1 MESDITDI
9 SQIKKQLEFRLI
21 QRLTGGKIMK
31 MNKKVVTLAG
41 VALTAMSLAA
51 CGNSGKNKASGD
63 LNVTLKANP
72 VTLDPAKTIDTP
84 STSMQDQ
91 AFEGLYK
98 YDKNN
103 KVVLGE
109 AASQPTVT
117 NDGKTWTF
125 NLKKGLKWSNGDEV
139 TAQDYVAS
147 MRHWADPKTKSQA
160 ADKVSNL
167 ENYDQVAK
175 GTAPTSSL
183 GVKALG
189 KYKVQFNFAKKQPS
203 VNVRNSFAA
212 DLKPVNHKVL
222 AKEGSKYGSSSAK
235 AVYNGPFKV
244 TNWNGGSDDEWSYVK
259 NEHYYGKKNVHMKK
273 VNVQVTKDNNTAQN
287 LFKSGKVQET
297 SVTADYVKGNKG
309 NKELHTSL
317 MATQYYLYFNGKN
330 ELTKNENFRQAV
342 NYAFNTNQLA
352 KKVLQDGSVGATGW
366 VPQGD
371 MKNPKTGED
380 FAKEAGHLQKQDK
393 QKAQDYWKAAQK
405 DLGKNNMTLNLLAD
419 NTDDQKQVAEY
430 LQSTLQKQFK
440 GLKVEVTTLP
450 HAQHISRDF
459 AGKFE
464 LNLTDWNSSVPDASD
479 FLSLLKTGNKVNFT
493 NNTDEKLDNLLN
505 EANDG
510 TKSASDR
517 YKLLQQANKQVHTNA
532 DGVPLYTAAQAHLVS
547 KHVTGLN
554 YGPFN
559 KVAQYQYAQWKK

>member
-1 MESDITDI
+1 
-9 SQIKKQLEFRLI
+9 
-21 QRLTGGKIMK
+21 MK
-31 MNKKVVTLAG
+31 MNKVVTLAG
-41 VALTAMSLAA
+41 VALAAVSLAA
-51 CGNSGKNKASGD
+51 CGNSGSSKSSGA

-72 VTLDPAKTIDTP
+72 VTLDPAKTIESP
-84 STSMQDQ
+84 SQSMQDQ
-91 AFEGLYK
+91 SLEGLYK

-109 AASQPTVT
+109 AKSAPKVT

-125 NLKKGLKWSNGDEV
+125 TLKKGLKWSNGDEV

-160 ADKVSNL
+160 ADKVKDL
-167 ENYDQVAK
+167 ANYDQVSS
-175 GTAPTSSL
+175 GQSPTSAL

-189 KYKVQFNFAKKQPS
+189 KYKVQFTFSKKVPSENVKTNFAASLMP
-203 VNVRNSFAA
+203 A
-212 DLKPVNHKVL
+212 DHKVL
-222 AKEGSKYGSSSAK
+222 AKEGQNYGSSSSK
-235 AVYNGPFKV
+235 IVYNGPYKV
-244 TNWNGGSDDEWSYVK
+244 TGWTGGSDDSWSYTK
-259 NEHYYGKKNVHMKK
+259 NNNYYNKKNVHINK
-273 VNVQVTKDNNTAQN
+273 VNVQVAKDNNTAQN

-297 SVTADYVKGNKG
+297 TVTADYVKGNKS

-330 ELTKNENFRQAV
+330 DLTKNENFRQAV
-342 NYAFNTNQLA
+342 NYAVDTNQLA

-366 VPQGD
+366 VPKGD
-371 MKNPKTGED
+371 MTNPKTGED
-380 FAKEAGHLQKQDK
+380 FAKQSGKLQVQNKK
-393 QKAQDYWKAAQK
+393 KAKAYWKAAQK
-405 DLGKNNMTLNLLAD
+405 DLGKKKMTLNLLAD

-440 GLKVEVTTLP
+440 GLKVNVTTLP
-450 HAQHISRDF
+450 HAQHVSRDF
-459 AGKFE
+459 AGKFQ

-493 NNTDEKLDNLLN
+493 NNTDSKLDDLLN
-505 EANDG
+505 QADDG
-510 TKSASDR
+510 TKSASAR
-517 YKLLQQANKQVHTNA
+517 YQLLQQANKQVHKNA
-532 DGVPLYTAAQAHLVS
+532 DAVPLYTASQAHLVS

-559 KVAQYQYAQWKK
+559 TQAHYQYAQWKK

>member
-1 MESDITDI
+1 M
-9 SQIKKQLEFRLI
+9 R
-21 QRLTGGKIMK
+21 
-31 MNKKVVTLAG
+31 MNNKVLTLAG
-41 VALTAMSLAA
+41 VVALTAMFLAA
-51 CGNSGKNKASGD
+51 CGNNDKNKASGD

-72 VTLDPAKTIDTP
+72 VTLDPAKTIETP
-84 STSMQDQ
+84 SESMQIQ
-91 AFEGLYK
+91 SFEGLLK

-109 AASQPTVT
+109 AASQPKVT

-125 NLKKGLKWSNGDEV
+125 TLKKGLKWSNGDPV

-160 ADKVSNL
+160 ADRVADL
-167 ENYDQVAK
+167 ENYEQVSK
-175 GTAPTSSL
+175 GQAPTSAL

-189 KYKVQFNFAKKQPS
+189 KDKVQFTFSKKLPT
-203 VNVRNSFAA
+203 VNVRNNFASN
-212 DLKPVNHKVL
+212 LKPVNHRVL
-222 AKEGSKYGSSSAK
+222 SKEGSKYGSTSDK
-235 AVYNGPFKV
+235 AVYNGPYKV
-244 TNWNGGSDDEWSYVK
+244 VNWTGGSDDNWSYVK
-259 NEHYYGKKNVHMKK
+259 NNQYYGKKNVHMNK

-297 SVTADYVKGNKG
+297 SVTSDYVKGNKN

-330 ELTKNENFRQAV
+330 DLTKNENFRQAV
-342 NYAFNTNQLA
+342 NYAFDNNQLA

-366 VPQGD
+366 VPKGD
-371 MKNPKTGED
+371 MKNPKNGQD
-380 FAKEAGHLQKQDK
+380 FAEEAGHLQKQNK
-393 QKAQDYWKAAQK
+393 KKAQDYWKATQK
-405 DLGKNNMTLNLLAD
+405 DLGKKNMTLNLLAD

-450 HAQHISRDF
+450 HAQHVSRDF

-464 LNLTDWNSSVPDASD
+464 LNLTDWNSDVPDASD

-493 NNTDEKLDNLLN
+493 NNTDQKLDDLLN
-505 EANDG
+505 QANDG
-510 TKSASDR
+510 TKSASER
-517 YKLLQQANKQVHTNA
+517 YKLLQEANKQVHTNA

-559 KVAQYQYAQWKK
+559 IVAQYQYAQWKK

>member
-1 MESDITDI
+1 
-9 SQIKKQLEFRLI
+9 
-21 QRLTGGKIMK
+21 
-31 MNKKVVTLAG
+31 MNKKVLTLAG
-41 VALTAMSLAA
+41 VVALTAMSLAA
-51 CGNSGKNKASGD
+51 CGNNDKNKASGD

-72 VTLDPAKTIDTP
+72 VTLDPAKTIETP
-84 STSMQDQ
+84 SSSMQTQ
-91 AFEGLYK
+91 SFEGLLK

-109 AASQPTVT
+109 AASQPKVT

-125 NLKKGLKWSNGDEV
+125 TLKKGLKWSNGDPV

-160 ADKVSNL
+160 ADRVADL
-167 ENYDQVAK
+167 ENYEQVSK
-175 GTAPTSSL
+175 GQAPTSAL

-189 KYKVQFNFAKKQPS
+189 KDKVQFTFSKKLPT
-203 VNVRNSFAA
+203 VNVRNNFASN
-212 DLKPVNHKVL
+212 LKPVNHRVL
-222 AKEGSKYGSSSAK
+222 SKEGSKYGSTSDK
-235 AVYNGPFKV
+235 AVYNGPYKV
-244 TNWNGGSDDEWSYVK
+244 VNWTGGSDDNWSYVK
-259 NEHYYGKKNVHMKK
+259 NNQYYGKKNVHMNK

-297 SVTADYVKGNKG
+297 SVTSDYVKGNKN

-330 ELTKNENFRQAV
+330 DLTKNENFRQAV
-342 NYAFNTNQLA
+342 NYAFDNNQLA

-366 VPQGD
+366 VPKGD
-371 MKNPKTGED
+371 MKNPKNGQD
-380 FAKEAGHLQKQDK
+380 FAEEAGHLQKQNK
-393 QKAQDYWKAAQK
+393 KKAQDYWKATQK
-405 DLGKNNMTLNLLAD
+405 DLGKKNMTLNLLAD

-450 HAQHISRDF
+450 HAQHVSRDF

-464 LNLTDWNSSVPDASD
+464 LNLTDWNSDVPDASD

-493 NNTDEKLDNLLN
+493 NNTDQKLDDLLN
-505 EANDG
+505 QANDG
-510 TKSASDR
+510 TKSASER
-517 YKLLQQANKQVHTNA
+517 YKLLQEANKQVHTSA

-559 KVAQYQYAQWKK
+559 TVAQYQYAQWKK

>member
-1 MESDITDI
+1 MN
-9 SQIKKQLEFRLI
+9 L
-21 QRLTGGKIMK
+21 K
-31 MNKKVVTLAG
+31 MNKKVVTLAT
-41 VALTAMSLAA
+41 VALAAMSLAA

-72 VTLDPAKTIDTP
+72 VTLDPSKTIETP
-84 STSMQDQ
+84 SYSMQVQ
-91 AFEGLYK
+91 SFEGLLK
-98 YDKNN
+98 FDKNN

-109 AASQPTVT
+109 AASEPKVT

-125 NLKKGLKWSNGDEV
+125 TLKKGLKWSNGDPV
-139 TAQDYVAS
+139 TSQDYVAS

-167 ENYDQVAK
+167 QNYDAVSK
-175 GTAPTSSL
+175 GQAPTSEL

-189 KYKVQFNFAKKQPS
+189 KNKVEFDFAKKQPTA
-203 VNVRNSFAA
+203 NVRNNFAA
-212 DLKPVNHKVL
+212 NLKPVDHKVL
-222 AKEGSKYGSSSAK
+222 AKEGNKYGSSSDK
-235 AVYNGPFKV
+235 AVYNGPYKV
-244 TNWNGGSDDEWSYVK
+244 VNWTGGSDDNWSYVK
-259 NEHYYGKKNVHMKK
+259 NDNYWNKKGVHMNK

-297 SVTADYVKGNKG
+297 SVTADYVKGNKN

-342 NYAFNTNQLA
+342 NYAFDNDQLA
-352 KKVLQDGSVGATGW
+352 KKVLQDGSVGATGF
-366 VPQGD
+366 VPKGD
-371 MKNPKTGED
+371 MKDPKTGKD
-380 FAKEAGHLQKQDK
+380 FATDAGHLQKQNK
-393 QKAQDYWKAAQK
+393 QKAQQYWKAAQK
-405 DLGKNNMTLNLLAD
+405 DLGKKQMTLNLLAD
-419 NTDDQKQVAEY
+419 NTDDQKAVAEY

-450 HAQHISRDF
+450 HAQHVSRDF

-493 NNTDEKLDNLLN
+493 NNTDQKLDDLLN
-505 EANDG
+505 KANDG
-510 TKSASDR
+510 SQSASER
-517 YKLLQQANKQVHTNA
+517 YDLLQQANKQVHANA

-559 KVAQYQYAQWKK
+559 ITAQYQYAQWKK

>member
-1 MESDITDI
+1 M
-9 SQIKKQLEFRLI
+9 R
-21 QRLTGGKIMK
+21 
-31 MNKKVVTLAG
+31 MNKKVLTLAG

-51 CGNSGKNKASGD
+51 CGNNDKNKASGD

-72 VTLDPAKTIDTP
+72 VTLDPAKTIETP
-84 STSMQDQ
+84 SESMQIQ
-91 AFEGLYK
+91 SFEGLLK

-109 AASQPTVT
+109 AASQPKVT

-125 NLKKGLKWSNGDEV
+125 TLKKGLKWSNGDPV

-160 ADKVSNL
+160 ADRVAYL
-167 ENYDQVAK
+167 ENYEQVSK
-175 GTAPTSSL
+175 GQAPTSAL

-189 KYKVQFNFAKKQPS
+189 KDKVQFTFSKKLPT
-203 VNVRNSFAA
+203 VNVRNNFASN
-212 DLKPVNHKVL
+212 LKPVNHRVL
-222 AKEGSKYGSSSAK
+222 SKEGSKYGSTSDK
-235 AVYNGPFKV
+235 AVYNGPYKV
-244 TNWNGGSDDEWSYVK
+244 VNWTGGSDDNWSYVK
-259 NEHYYGKKNVHMKK
+259 NNQYYGKKNVHMNK

-297 SVTADYVKGNKG
+297 SVTSDYVKGNKN

-330 ELTKNENFRQAV
+330 DLTKNENFRQAV
-342 NYAFNTNQLA
+342 NYAFDNNQLA

-366 VPQGD
+366 VPKGD
-371 MKNPKTGED
+371 MKNPKNGQD
-380 FAKEAGHLQKQDK
+380 FAEEAGHLQKQNK
-393 QKAQDYWKAAQK
+393 KKAQDYWKATQK
-405 DLGKNNMTLNLLAD
+405 DLGKKNMTLNLLAD

-450 HAQHISRDF
+450 HAQHVSRDF

-464 LNLTDWNSSVPDASD
+464 LNLTDWNSDVPDASD

-493 NNTDEKLDNLLN
+493 NNTDQKLDDLLN
-505 EANDG
+505 QANDG
-510 TKSASDR
+510 TKSASER
-517 YKLLQQANKQVHTNA
+517 YKLLQEANKQVHTNA

-559 KVAQYQYAQWKK
+559 IVAQYQYAQWKK

>member
-1 MESDITDI
+1 M
-9 SQIKKQLEFRLI
+9 
-21 QRLTGGKIMK
+21 
-31 MNKKVVTLAG
+31 
-41 VALTAMSLAA
+41 
-51 CGNSGKNKASGD
+51 
-63 LNVTLKANP
+63 
-72 VTLDPAKTIDTP
+72 
-84 STSMQDQ
+84 
-91 AFEGLYK
+91 
-98 YDKNN
+98 
-103 KVVLGE
+103 
-109 AASQPTVT
+109 
-117 NDGKTWTF
+117 
-125 NLKKGLKWSNGDEV
+125 
-139 TAQDYVAS
+139 
-147 MRHWADPKTKSQA
+147 
-160 ADKVSNL
+160 
-167 ENYDQVAK
+167 
-175 GTAPTSSL
+175 
-183 GVKALG
+183 
-189 KYKVQFNFAKKQPS
+189 
-203 VNVRNSFAA
+203 
-212 DLKPVNHKVL
+212 
-222 AKEGSKYGSSSAK
+222 
-235 AVYNGPFKV
+235 
-244 TNWNGGSDDEWSYVK
+244 
-259 NEHYYGKKNVHMKK
+259 
-273 VNVQVTKDNNTAQN
+273 NVQVTKDNNTAQN

>member
-1 MESDITDI
+1 
-9 SQIKKQLEFRLI
+9 
-21 QRLTGGKIMK
+21 MK
-31 MNKKVVTLAG
+31 MNKKMVTLAG

-98 YDKNN
+98 YDKNY

-450 HAQHISRDF
+450 HAQHVSRDF

>member
-72 VTLDPAKTIDTP
+72 VTLDPAKTIETP

-259 NEHYYGKKNVHMKK
+259 NDHYYGKKNVHMKK

-450 HAQHISRDF
+450 HAQHVSRDF

-559 KVAQYQYAQWKK
+559 TVAQYQYAQWKK

>member
-1 MESDITDI
+1 M
-9 SQIKKQLEFRLI
+9 R
-21 QRLTGGKIMK
+21 
-31 MNKKVVTLAG
+31 MNKKVLTLAG
-41 VALTAMSLAA
+41 VVALTAMSLAA
-51 CGNSGKNKASGD
+51 CGNNDKNKASGD

-72 VTLDPAKTIDTP
+72 VTLDPAKTIETP
-84 STSMQDQ
+84 SSSMQIQ
-91 AFEGLYK
+91 SFEGLLK

-109 AASQPTVT
+109 AASQPKVT

-125 NLKKGLKWSNGDEV
+125 TLKKGLKWSNGDPV

-160 ADKVSNL
+160 ADHVADL
-167 ENYDQVAK
+167 ENYEQVSK
-175 GTAPTSSL
+175 GQSPTSAL

-189 KYKVQFNFAKKQPS
+189 KDKVQFTFSKKLPT
-203 VNVRNSFAA
+203 VNVRNNFASN
-212 DLKPVNHKVL
+212 LKPVNHKVL
-222 AKEGSKYGSSSAK
+222 AKEGSKYGSTSDK
-235 AVYNGPFKV
+235 AVYNGPYKV
-244 TNWNGGSDDEWSYVK
+244 VNWTGGSDDNWSYVK
-259 NEHYYGKKNVHMKK
+259 NNQYYGKKNVHMNK

-287 LFKSGKVQET
+287 LFNSGKVQET
-297 SVTADYVKGNKG
+297 SVTSDYVKGNKN

-330 ELTKNENFRQAV
+330 DLTKNENFRQAV
-342 NYAFNTNQLA
+342 NYAFDNNQLA

-366 VPQGD
+366 VPKGD
-371 MKNPKTGED
+371 MKNPKNGQD
-380 FAKEAGHLQKQDK
+380 FAEEAGHLQKQNK
-393 QKAQDYWKAAQK
+393 NKAQDYWKATQK
-405 DLGKNNMTLNLLAD
+405 DLGKKNMTLNLLAD

-440 GLKVEVTTLP
+440 GLKVEITTLP
-450 HAQHISRDF
+450 HAQHVSRDF

-464 LNLTDWNSSVPDASD
+464 LNLTDWNSDVPDASD

-493 NNTDEKLDNLLN
+493 NNTDQKLDDLLN
-505 EANDG
+505 QANDG
-510 TKSASDR
+510 TKSASER
-517 YKLLQQANKQVHTNA
+517 YKLLQEANKQVHTNA

-559 KVAQYQYAQWKK
+559 TVAQYQYAQWKK

>member
-1 MESDITDI
+1 
-9 SQIKKQLEFRLI
+9 
-21 QRLTGGKIMK
+21 MK

-72 VTLDPAKTIDTP
+72 VTLDPAKTIETP

-189 KYKVQFNFAKKQPS
+189 KYKVQFNFAKKQPF

-297 SVTADYVKGNKG
+297 SVTSDYVKGNKG

-450 HAQHISRDF
+450 HAQHVSRDF

-559 KVAQYQYAQWKK
+559 TVAQYQYAQWKK

>member
-1 MESDITDI
+1 M
-9 SQIKKQLEFRLI
+9 R
-21 QRLTGGKIMK
+21 
-31 MNKKVVTLAG
+31 MNKKVLTLAG
-41 VALTAMSLAA
+41 VVALTAMSLAA
-51 CGNSGKNKASGD
+51 CGNNDKNKASGD

-72 VTLDPAKTIDTP
+72 VTLDPAKTIETP
-84 STSMQDQ
+84 SESMQIQ
-91 AFEGLYK
+91 SFEGLLK

-109 AASQPTVT
+109 AASQPKVT

-125 NLKKGLKWSNGDEV
+125 TLKKGLKWSNGDPV

-160 ADKVSNL
+160 ADRVAYL
-167 ENYDQVAK
+167 ENYEQVSK
-175 GTAPTSSL
+175 GQAPTSAL

-189 KYKVQFNFAKKQPS
+189 KDKVQFTFSKKLPT
-203 VNVRNSFAA
+203 VNVRNNFASN
-212 DLKPVNHKVL
+212 LKPVNHKVL
-222 AKEGSKYGSSSAK
+222 AKEGSEYGSTSDK
-235 AVYNGPFKV
+235 AVYNGPYKV
-244 TNWNGGSDDEWSYVK
+244 VNWTGGSDDNWSYVK
-259 NEHYYGKKNVHMKK
+259 NNQYYGKKNVHMNK

-297 SVTADYVKGNKG
+297 SVTADYVKGNKN

-330 ELTKNENFRQAV
+330 DLTKNENFRQAV
-342 NYAFNTNQLA
+342 NYAFDNNQLA

-366 VPQGD
+366 VPKGD
-371 MKNPKTGED
+371 MKNPKNGQD
-380 FAKEAGHLQKQDK
+380 FAEEAGHLQKQNK
-393 QKAQDYWKAAQK
+393 KKAQDYWKATQK
-405 DLGKNNMTLNLLAD
+405 DLGKKNMTLNLLAD

-450 HAQHISRDF
+450 HAQHVSRDF

-464 LNLTDWNSSVPDASD
+464 LNLTDWNSDVPDASD

-493 NNTDEKLDNLLN
+493 NNTDQKLDDLLN
-505 EANDG
+505 QANDG
-510 TKSASDR
+510 TKSASER
-517 YKLLQQANKQVHTNA
+517 YKLLQEANKQVHTNA

-559 KVAQYQYAQWKK
+559 TVAQYQYAQWKK

>member
-1 MESDITDI
+1 M
-9 SQIKKQLEFRLI
+9 R
-21 QRLTGGKIMK
+21 
-31 MNKKVVTLAG
+31 MNKKVLTLAG
-41 VALTAMSLAA
+41 VVALTAMSLAA
-51 CGNSGKNKASGD
+51 CGNNDKNKASGD

-72 VTLDPAKTIDTP
+72 VTLDPAKTIETP
-84 STSMQDQ
+84 SESMQTQ
-91 AFEGLYK
+91 SFEGLLK

-109 AASQPTVT
+109 AASQPKVT

-125 NLKKGLKWSNGDEV
+125 TLKKGLKWSNGDPV

-160 ADKVSNL
+160 ADRVADL
-167 ENYDQVAK
+167 ENYEQVSK
-175 GTAPTSSL
+175 GQAPTSAL

-189 KYKVQFNFAKKQPS
+189 KDKVQFTFSKKLPT
-203 VNVRNSFAA
+203 VNVRNNFASN
-212 DLKPVNHKVL
+212 LKPVNHRVL
-222 AKEGSKYGSSSAK
+222 SKEGSKYGSTSDK
-235 AVYNGPFKV
+235 AVYNGPYKV
-244 TNWNGGSDDEWSYVK
+244 VNWTGGSDDNWSYVK
-259 NEHYYGKKNVHMKK
+259 NNQYYGKKNVHMNK

-297 SVTADYVKGNKG
+297 SVTADYVKGNKN

-330 ELTKNENFRQAV
+330 DLTKNENFRQAV
-342 NYAFNTNQLA
+342 NYAFDNNQLA

-366 VPQGD
+366 VPKGD
-371 MKNPKTGED
+371 MKNPKNGQD
-380 FAKEAGHLQKQDK
+380 FAEEAGHLQKQNK
-393 QKAQDYWKAAQK
+393 KKAQDYWKATQK
-405 DLGKNNMTLNLLAD
+405 DLGKKNMTLNLLAD

-450 HAQHISRDF
+450 HAQHVSRDF

-464 LNLTDWNSSVPDASD
+464 LNLTDWNSAVPDASD

-493 NNTDEKLDNLLN
+493 NNTDQKLDDLLN
-505 EANDG
+505 QANDG
-510 TKSASDR
+510 TKSASER
-517 YKLLQQANKQVHTNA
+517 YKLLQEANKQVHTNA

-559 KVAQYQYAQWKK
+559 TVAQYQYAQWKK

>member
-1 MESDITDI
+1 M
-9 SQIKKQLEFRLI
+9 R
-21 QRLTGGKIMK
+21 
-31 MNKKVVTLAG
+31 MNKKVLTLAG
-41 VALTAMSLAA
+41 VVALTAMSLAA
-51 CGNSGKNKASGD
+51 CGNNDKNKASGD

-72 VTLDPAKTIDTP
+72 VTLDPAKTIETP
-84 STSMQDQ
+84 SESMQIQ
-91 AFEGLYK
+91 SFEGLLK

-109 AASQPTVT
+109 AASQPKVT

-125 NLKKGLKWSNGDEV
+125 TLKKGLKWSNGDPV

-160 ADKVSNL
+160 ADRVADL
-167 ENYDQVAK
+167 ENYEQVSK
-175 GTAPTSSL
+175 GQAPTSAL
-183 GVKALG
+183 GVKVLG
-189 KYKVQFNFAKKQPS
+189 KDKVQFTFSKKLPT
-203 VNVRNSFAA
+203 VNVRNNFASN
-212 DLKPVNHKVL
+212 LKPVNHRVL
-222 AKEGSKYGSSSAK
+222 SKEGSKYGSTSDK
-235 AVYNGPFKV
+235 AVYNGPYKV
-244 TNWNGGSDDEWSYVK
+244 VNWTGGSDDNWSYVK
-259 NEHYYGKKNVHMKK
+259 NNQYYGKKNVHMNK

-297 SVTADYVKGNKG
+297 SVTSDYVKGNKN

-330 ELTKNENFRQAV
+330 DLTKNENFRQAV
-342 NYAFNTNQLA
+342 NYAFDNNQLA

-366 VPQGD
+366 VPKGD
-371 MKNPKTGED
+371 MKNPKNGQD
-380 FAKEAGHLQKQDK
+380 FAEEAGHLQKQNK
-393 QKAQDYWKAAQK
+393 KKAQDYWKATQK
-405 DLGKNNMTLNLLAD
+405 DLGKKNMTLNLLAD

-450 HAQHISRDF
+450 HAQHVSRDF

-464 LNLTDWNSSVPDASD
+464 LNLTDWNSDVPDASD

-493 NNTDEKLDNLLN
+493 NNTDQKLDDLLN
-505 EANDG
+505 QANDG
-510 TKSASDR
+510 TKSASER
-517 YKLLQQANKQVHTNA
+517 YKLLQEANKQVHTNA

-559 KVAQYQYAQWKK
+559 IVAQYQYAQWKK

>member
-1 MESDITDI
+1 
-9 SQIKKQLEFRLI
+9 
-21 QRLTGGKIMK
+21 MK

-72 VTLDPAKTIDTP
+72 VTLDPAKTIETP
-84 STSMQDQ
+84 STSMQVQ
-91 AFEGLYK
+91 SFEGLLK

-175 GTAPTSSL
+175 GSAPTSSL

-189 KYKVQFNFAKKQPS
+189 KYKVQFNFAKKQPT
-203 VNVRNSFAA
+203 VNVRNNFAA
-212 DLKPVNHKVL
+212 NLKPVNHKVL
-222 AKEGSKYGSSSAK
+222 AKEGSKYGSSSSK

-297 SVTADYVKGNKG
+297 AVTADYVKGNKG

-317 MATQYYLYFNGKN
+317 MATQYYLYFNGQN

-342 NYAFNTNQLA
+342 NYAFNNNQLA

-366 VPQGD
+366 VPEGD

-380 FAKEAGHLQKQDK
+380 FAKEAGHLQKQNK
-393 QKAQDYWKAAQK
+393 QKAQSYWKAAQK
-405 DLGKNNMTLNLLAD
+405 DLGKKQMTLNLLAD

-450 HAQHISRDF
+450 HAQHVIRDF

-510 TKSASDR
+510 TKSASER

-559 KVAQYQYAQWKK
+559 TVAQYQYAQWKK

>member
-1 MESDITDI
+1 
-9 SQIKKQLEFRLI
+9 
-21 QRLTGGKIMK
+21 MK

-72 VTLDPAKTIDTP
+72 VTLDPAKTIETP

-259 NEHYYGKKNVHMKK
+259 NEHYYGKKHVHMKK

-450 HAQHISRDF
+450 HAQHVSRDF

-505 EANDG
+505 EANNG

-559 KVAQYQYAQWKK
+559 TVAQYQYAQWKK

>member
-1 MESDITDI
+1 M
-9 SQIKKQLEFRLI
+9 R
-21 QRLTGGKIMK
+21 
-31 MNKKVVTLAG
+31 MNKKVLTLAG
-41 VALTAMSLAA
+41 VVALTAMSLAA
-51 CGNSGKNKASGD
+51 CGNNDKNKASGD

-72 VTLDPAKTIDTP
+72 VTLDPAKTIETP
-84 STSMQDQ
+84 SESMQIQ
-91 AFEGLYK
+91 SFEGLLK

-109 AASQPTVT
+109 AASQPKVT

-125 NLKKGLKWSNGDEV
+125 TLKKGLKWSNGDPV

-160 ADKVSNL
+160 ADRVAYL
-167 ENYDQVAK
+167 ENYEQVSK
-175 GTAPTSSL
+175 GQAPTSAL

-189 KYKVQFNFAKKQPS
+189 KDKVQFTFSKKLPT
-203 VNVRNSFAA
+203 VNVRNNFASN
-212 DLKPVNHKVL
+212 LKPVNHRVL
-222 AKEGSKYGSSSAK
+222 SKEGSKYGSTSDK
-235 AVYNGPFKV
+235 AVYNGPYKV
-244 TNWNGGSDDEWSYVK
+244 VNWTGGSDDNWSYVK
-259 NEHYYGKKNVHMKK
+259 NNQYYGKKNVHMNK

-297 SVTADYVKGNKG
+297 SVTSDYVKGNKN

-330 ELTKNENFRQAV
+330 DLTKNENFRQAV
-342 NYAFNTNQLA
+342 NYAFDNNQLA

-366 VPQGD
+366 VPKGD
-371 MKNPKTGED
+371 MKNPKNGQD
-380 FAKEAGHLQKQDK
+380 FAEEAGHLQKQNK
-393 QKAQDYWKAAQK
+393 KKAQDYWKATQK
-405 DLGKNNMTLNLLAD
+405 DLGKKNMTLNLLAD

-450 HAQHISRDF
+450 HAQHVSRDF

-464 LNLTDWNSSVPDASD
+464 LNLTDWNSDVPDASD

-493 NNTDEKLDNLLN
+493 NNTDQKLDDLLN
-505 EANDG
+505 QANDG
-510 TKSASDR
+510 TKSASER
-517 YKLLQQANKQVHTNA
+517 YKLLQEANKQVHTNA

-559 KVAQYQYAQWKK
+559 IVAQYQYAQWKK

>member
-1 MESDITDI
+1 M
-9 SQIKKQLEFRLI
+9 R
-21 QRLTGGKIMK
+21 
-31 MNKKVVTLAG
+31 MNKKVLTLAG

-51 CGNSGKNKASGD
+51 CGNNDKNKASGD

-72 VTLDPAKTIDTP
+72 VTLDPAKTIETP
-84 STSMQDQ
+84 SSSMQTQ
-91 AFEGLYK
+91 SFEGLLK

-109 AASQPTVT
+109 AASQPKVT

-125 NLKKGLKWSNGDEV
+125 TLKKGLKWSNGDPV

-160 ADKVSNL
+160 ADHIADL
-167 ENYDQVAK
+167 ENYEQVSK
-175 GTAPTSSL
+175 GQVPTSAL

-189 KYKVQFNFAKKQPS
+189 KDKVQFTFSKKLPT
-203 VNVRNSFAA
+203 VNVRNNFASN
-212 DLKPVNHKVL
+212 LKPVNHKVL
-222 AKEGSKYGSSSAK
+222 AKEGSEYGSTSDK
-235 AVYNGPFKV
+235 AVYNGPYKV
-244 TNWNGGSDDEWSYVK
+244 ANWTGGSDDNWSYVK
-259 NEHYYGKKNVHMKK
+259 NNQYYGKKNVHMNK

-297 SVTADYVKGNKG
+297 SVTADYVKGNKN

-330 ELTKNENFRQAV
+330 DLTKNENFRQAV
-342 NYAFNTNQLA
+342 NYAFDNNQLA

-366 VPQGD
+366 VPKGV
-371 MKNPKTGED
+371 MKNPKNGQD
-380 FAKEAGHLQKQDK
+380 FAEEAGHLQKQNK
-393 QKAQDYWKAAQK
+393 KKAQDYWKATQK
-405 DLGKNNMTLNLLAD
+405 DLGKKNMTLNLLAD

-450 HAQHISRDF
+450 HAQHVSRDF

-464 LNLTDWNSSVPDASD
+464 LNLTDWNSDVPDASD

-493 NNTDEKLDNLLN
+493 NNTNQKLDDLLN
-505 EANDG
+505 QANDG
-510 TKSASDR
+510 TKSASER
-517 YKLLQQANKQVHTNA
+517 YKLLQEANKQVHTNA

-559 KVAQYQYAQWKK
+559 TVAQYQYAQWKK

>member
-1 MESDITDI
+1 
-9 SQIKKQLEFRLI
+9 
-21 QRLTGGKIMK
+21 
-31 MNKKVVTLAG
+31 MNKKVLTLAG
-41 VALTAMSLAA
+41 VVALTAMSLAA
-51 CGNSGKNKASGD
+51 CGNNDKNKASGD

-72 VTLDPAKTIDTP
+72 VTLDPAKTIESP
-84 STSMQDQ
+84 SESMQTQ
-91 AFEGLYK
+91 SFEGLLK

-109 AASQPTVT
+109 AASQPKVT

-125 NLKKGLKWSNGDEV
+125 TLKKGLKWSNGDPV

-160 ADKVSNL
+160 ADHIADL
-167 ENYDQVAK
+167 ENYEQVSK
-175 GTAPTSSL
+175 GQAPTSAL

-189 KYKVQFNFAKKQPS
+189 KDKVQFTFSKKLPT
-203 VNVRNSFAA
+203 VNVRNNFASN
-212 DLKPVNHKVL
+212 LKPVNHRVL
-222 AKEGSKYGSSSAK
+222 SKEGSKYGSTSDK
-235 AVYNGPFKV
+235 AVYNGPYKV
-244 TNWNGGSDDEWSYVK
+244 VNWTGGSDDNWSYVK
-259 NEHYYGKKNVHMKK
+259 NNQYYGKKNVHMNK

-297 SVTADYVKGNKG
+297 SVTADYVKGNKN

-330 ELTKNENFRQAV
+330 DLTKNENFRQAV
-342 NYAFNTNQLA
+342 NYAFDNNQLA

-366 VPQGD
+366 VPKGD
-371 MKNPKTGED
+371 MKNPKNGQD
-380 FAKEAGHLQKQDK
+380 FAEEAGHLQKQNK
-393 QKAQDYWKAAQK
+393 KKAQDYWKATQK
-405 DLGKNNMTLNLLAD
+405 DLGKKNMTLNLLAD

-450 HAQHISRDF
+450 HAQHVSRDF

-464 LNLTDWNSSVPDASD
+464 LNLTDWNSDVPDASD

-493 NNTDEKLDNLLN
+493 NNTDQKLDDLLN
-505 EANDG
+505 QANDG
-510 TKSASDR
+510 TKSASER
-517 YKLLQQANKQVHTNA
+517 YKLLQEANKQVHTNA

-559 KVAQYQYAQWKK
+559 TVAQYQYAQWKK

>member
-1 MESDITDI
+1 M
-9 SQIKKQLEFRLI
+9 R
-21 QRLTGGKIMK
+21 
-31 MNKKVVTLAG
+31 MNKKVLTLAG

-51 CGNSGKNKASGD
+51 CGNNDKNKASGD

-72 VTLDPAKTIDTP
+72 VTLDPAKTIETP
-84 STSMQDQ
+84 SESMQIQ
-91 AFEGLYK
+91 SFEGLLK

-109 AASQPTVT
+109 AASQPKVT

-125 NLKKGLKWSNGDEV
+125 TLKKGLKWSNGDPV

-160 ADKVSNL
+160 ADHIADL
-167 ENYDQVAK
+167 ENYEQVSK
-175 GTAPTSSL
+175 GQAPTSAL

-189 KYKVQFNFAKKQPS
+189 KDKVQFTFSKKLPT
-203 VNVRNSFAA
+203 VNVRNNFASN
-212 DLKPVNHKVL
+212 LKPVNHRVL
-222 AKEGSKYGSSSAK
+222 SKEGSKYGSTSDK
-235 AVYNGPFKV
+235 AVYNGPYKV
-244 TNWNGGSDDEWSYVK
+244 VNWTGGSDDNWSYVK
-259 NEHYYGKKNVHMKK
+259 NNQYYGKKNVHMNK

-297 SVTADYVKGNKG
+297 SVTADYVKGNKN

-330 ELTKNENFRQAV
+330 DLTKNENFRQAV
-342 NYAFNTNQLA
+342 NYAFDNNQLA

-366 VPQGD
+366 VPKGD
-371 MKNPKTGED
+371 MKNPKNGQD
-380 FAKEAGHLQKQDK
+380 FAEEAGHLQKQNK
-393 QKAQDYWKAAQK
+393 KKAQDYWKATQK
-405 DLGKNNMTLNLLAD
+405 DLGKKNMTLNLLAD

-450 HAQHISRDF
+450 HAQHVSRDF

-464 LNLTDWNSSVPDASD
+464 LNLTDWNSDVPDASD

-493 NNTDEKLDNLLN
+493 NNTDQKLDDLLN
-505 EANDG
+505 QANDG
-510 TKSASDR
+510 TKSASER
-517 YKLLQQANKQVHTNA
+517 YKLLQEANKQVHTNA

-559 KVAQYQYAQWKK
+559 IVAQYQYAQWKK

>member
-1 MESDITDI
+1 
-9 SQIKKQLEFRLI
+9 
-21 QRLTGGKIMK
+21 MK

-98 YDKNN
+98 YDKNY

-160 ADKVSNL
+160 ADKVANL

-189 KYKVQFNFAKKQPS
+189 KYKVQFIFAKKQPS

-464 LNLTDWNSSVPDASD
+464 LNLTYWNSSVPDASD

>member
-1 MESDITDI
+1 M
-9 SQIKKQLEFRLI
+9 R
-21 QRLTGGKIMK
+21 
-31 MNKKVVTLAG
+31 MNKKVLTLAG
-41 VALTAMSLAA
+41 VVALTAMSLAA
-51 CGNSGKNKASGD
+51 CGNNDKNKASGD

-72 VTLDPAKTIDTP
+72 VTLDPAKTIETP
-84 STSMQDQ
+84 SESMQIQ
-91 AFEGLYK
+91 SFEGLLK

-109 AASQPTVT
+109 AASQPKVT

-125 NLKKGLKWSNGDEV
+125 TLKKGLKWSNGDPV

-160 ADKVSNL
+160 VDRVADL
-167 ENYDQVAK
+167 ENYEQVSK
-175 GTAPTSSL
+175 GQAPTSAL

-189 KYKVQFNFAKKQPS
+189 KDKVQFTFSKKLPT
-203 VNVRNSFAA
+203 VNVRNNFASN
-212 DLKPVNHKVL
+212 LKPVNHRVL
-222 AKEGSKYGSSSAK
+222 SKEGSKYGSTSDK
-235 AVYNGPFKV
+235 AVYNGPYKV
-244 TNWNGGSDDEWSYVK
+244 VNWTGGSDDNWSYVK
-259 NEHYYGKKNVHMKK
+259 NNQYYGKKNVHMNK

-297 SVTADYVKGNKG
+297 SVTSDYVKGNKN

-330 ELTKNENFRQAV
+330 DLTKNENFRQAV
-342 NYAFNTNQLA
+342 NYAFDNNQLA

-366 VPQGD
+366 VPKGD
-371 MKNPKTGED
+371 MKNPKNGQD
-380 FAKEAGHLQKQDK
+380 FAEEAGHLQKQNK
-393 QKAQDYWKAAQK
+393 KKAQDYWKATQK
-405 DLGKNNMTLNLLAD
+405 DLGKKNMTLNLLAD

-450 HAQHISRDF
+450 HAQHVSRDF

-464 LNLTDWNSSVPDASD
+464 LNLTDWNSDVPDASD

-493 NNTDEKLDNLLN
+493 NNTDQKLDDLLN
-505 EANDG
+505 QANDG
-510 TKSASDR
+510 TKSASER
-517 YKLLQQANKQVHTNA
+517 YKLLQEANKQVHTNA

-559 KVAQYQYAQWKK
+559 IVAQYQYAQWKK

>member
-1 MESDITDI
+1 
-9 SQIKKQLEFRLI
+9 
-21 QRLTGGKIMK
+21 
-31 MNKKVVTLAG
+31 
-41 VALTAMSLAA
+41 MSLAA
-51 CGNSGKNKASGD
+51 CANNGKNKASGD

-72 VTLDPAKTIDTP
+72 VTLDPAKTIETP
-84 STSMQDQ
+84 SSSMQTQ
-91 AFEGLYK
+91 SFEGLLK

-109 AASQPTVT
+109 AASQPKVT

-125 NLKKGLKWSNGDEV
+125 TLKKGLKWSNGDPV

-160 ADKVSNL
+160 ADHVADL
-167 ENYDQVAK
+167 ENYEQVSK
-175 GTAPTSSL
+175 GQAPTSAL

-189 KYKVQFNFAKKQPS
+189 KDKVQFTFSKKLPT
-203 VNVRNSFAA
+203 VNVRNNFASN
-212 DLKPVNHKVL
+212 LKPVNHKVL
-222 AKEGSKYGSSSAK
+222 AKEGSKYGSTSDK
-235 AVYNGPFKV
+235 AVYNGPYKV
-244 TNWNGGSDDEWSYVK
+244 ANWTGGSDDNWSYVK
-259 NEHYYGKKNVHMKK
+259 NNQYYGKKNVHMNK

-297 SVTADYVKGNKG
+297 SVTADYVKGNKN

-330 ELTKNENFRQAV
+330 DLTKNENFRQAV
-342 NYAFNTNQLA
+342 NYAFDNNQLA

-366 VPQGD
+366 VPKGD
-371 MKNPKTGED
+371 MKNPKNGQD
-380 FAKEAGHLQKQDK
+380 FAEEAGHLQKQNK
-393 QKAQDYWKAAQK
+393 KKAQDYWKATQK
-405 DLGKNNMTLNLLAD
+405 DLGKKNMTLNLLAD

-450 HAQHISRDF
+450 HAQHVSRDF

-464 LNLTDWNSSVPDASD
+464 LNLTDWNSDVPDASD

-493 NNTDEKLDNLLN
+493 NNTDQKLDDLLN
-505 EANDG
+505 QANDG
-510 TKSASDR
+510 TKSTSER
-517 YKLLQQANKQVHTNA
+517 YKLLQEANKQVHTNA

-559 KVAQYQYAQWKK
+559 TVAQYQYAQWKK

>member
-1 MESDITDI
+1 
-9 SQIKKQLEFRLI
+9 
-21 QRLTGGKIMK
+21 
-31 MNKKVVTLAG
+31 MNKKVLTLAG
-41 VALTAMSLAA
+41 VVALTAMSLAA
-51 CGNSGKNKASGD
+51 CGNNDKNKASGD

-72 VTLDPAKTIDTP
+72 VTLDPAKTIETP
-84 STSMQDQ
+84 SESMQIQ
-91 AFEGLYK
+91 SFEGLLK

-109 AASQPTVT
+109 AASQPKVT

-125 NLKKGLKWSNGDEV
+125 TLKKGLKWSNGDPV

-160 ADKVSNL
+160 ADRVAYL
-167 ENYDQVAK
+167 ENYEQVSK
-175 GTAPTSSL
+175 GQAPTSAL

-189 KYKVQFNFAKKQPS
+189 KDKVQFTFSKKLPT
-203 VNVRNSFAA
+203 VNVRNNFASN
-212 DLKPVNHKVL
+212 LKPVNHRVL
-222 AKEGSKYGSSSAK
+222 SKEGSKYGSTSDK
-235 AVYNGPFKV
+235 AVYNGPYKV
-244 TNWNGGSDDEWSYVK
+244 VNWTGGSDDNWSYVK
-259 NEHYYGKKNVHMKK
+259 NNQYYGKKNVHMNK

-297 SVTADYVKGNKG
+297 SVTSDYVKGNKN

-330 ELTKNENFRQAV
+330 DLTKNENFRQAV
-342 NYAFNTNQLA
+342 NYAFDNNQLA

-366 VPQGD
+366 VPKGD
-371 MKNPKTGED
+371 MKNPKNGQD
-380 FAKEAGHLQKQDK
+380 FAEEAGHLQKQNK
-393 QKAQDYWKAAQK
+393 KKAQDYWKATQK
-405 DLGKNNMTLNLLAD
+405 DLGKKNMTLNLLAD

-450 HAQHISRDF
+450 HAQHVSRDF

-464 LNLTDWNSSVPDASD
+464 LNLTDWNSDVPDASD

-493 NNTDEKLDNLLN
+493 NNTDQKLDDLLN
-505 EANDG
+505 QANDG
-510 TKSASDR
+510 TKSASER
-517 YKLLQQANKQVHTNA
+517 YKLLQEANKQVHTNA

-559 KVAQYQYAQWKK
+559 IVAQYQYAQWKK

>member
-72 VTLDPAKTIDTP
+72 VTLDPAKTIETP

-259 NEHYYGKKNVHMKK
+259 NDHYYGKKNVHMKK

-450 HAQHISRDF
+450 HAQHVSRDF

-505 EANDG
+505 EANNG

-559 KVAQYQYAQWKK
+559 TVAQYQYAQWKK

>member
-1 MESDITDI
+1 M
-9 SQIKKQLEFRLI
+9 R
-21 QRLTGGKIMK
+21 
-31 MNKKVVTLAG
+31 MNKKVLTLAG
-41 VALTAMSLAA
+41 VVALTAMSLAA
-51 CGNSGKNKASGD
+51 CGNNDKNKASGD

-72 VTLDPAKTIDTP
+72 VTLDPAKTIETP
-84 STSMQDQ
+84 SESMQIQ
-91 AFEGLYK
+91 SFEGLLK

-109 AASQPTVT
+109 AASQPKVT

-125 NLKKGLKWSNGDEV
+125 TLKKGLKWSNGDPV

-160 ADKVSNL
+160 ADHIADL
-167 ENYDQVAK
+167 ENYEQVSK
-175 GTAPTSSL
+175 GQAPTSAL

-189 KYKVQFNFAKKQPS
+189 KDKVQFTFSKKLPT
-203 VNVRNSFAA
+203 VNVRNNFASN
-212 DLKPVNHKVL
+212 LKPVNHRVL
-222 AKEGSKYGSSSAK
+222 SKEGSKYGSTSDK
-235 AVYNGPFKV
+235 AVYNGPYKV
-244 TNWNGGSDDEWSYVK
+244 VNWTGGSDDNWSYVK
-259 NEHYYGKKNVHMKK
+259 NNQYYGKKNVHMNK

-297 SVTADYVKGNKG
+297 SVTSDYVKGNKN

-330 ELTKNENFRQAV
+330 DLTKNENFRQAV
-342 NYAFNTNQLA
+342 NYAFDNNQLA

-366 VPQGD
+366 VPKGD
-371 MKNPKTGED
+371 MKNPKNGQD
-380 FAKEAGHLQKQDK
+380 FAEEAGHLQKQNK
-393 QKAQDYWKAAQK
+393 KKAQDYWKATQK
-405 DLGKNNMTLNLLAD
+405 DLGKKNMTLNLLAD

-450 HAQHISRDF
+450 HAQHVSRDF

-464 LNLTDWNSSVPDASD
+464 LNLTDWNSDVPDASD

-493 NNTDEKLDNLLN
+493 NNTDQKLDDLLN
-505 EANDG
+505 QANDG
-510 TKSASDR
+510 TKSASER
-517 YKLLQQANKQVHTNA
+517 YKLLQEANKQVHTNA

-559 KVAQYQYAQWKK
+559 IVAQYQYAQWKK

>member
-1 MESDITDI
+1 M
-9 SQIKKQLEFRLI
+9 R
-21 QRLTGGKIMK
+21 
-31 MNKKVVTLAG
+31 MNKKVLTLAG
-41 VALTAMSLAA
+41 VVALTAMSLAA
-51 CGNSGKNKASGD
+51 CGNNDKNKASGD

-72 VTLDPAKTIDTP
+72 VTLDPAKTIETP
-84 STSMQDQ
+84 SSSMQIQ
-91 AFEGLYK
+91 SFEGLLK

-109 AASQPTVT
+109 AASQPKVT

-125 NLKKGLKWSNGDEV
+125 TLKKGLKWSNGDPV

-160 ADKVSNL
+160 ADRVADL
-167 ENYDQVAK
+167 ENYEQVSK
-175 GTAPTSSL
+175 GQSPTSAL

-189 KYKVQFNFAKKQPS
+189 KDKVQFTFSKKLPT
-203 VNVRNSFAA
+203 VNVRNNFASN
-212 DLKPVNHKVL
+212 LKPVNHKVL
-222 AKEGSKYGSSSAK
+222 VKEESKYGSTSDK
-235 AVYNGPFKV
+235 AVYNGPYKV
-244 TNWNGGSDDEWSYVK
+244 VNWTGGSDDNWSYVK
-259 NEHYYGKKNVHMKK
+259 NNQYYGKKNVHMNK

-287 LFKSGKVQET
+287 LFNSGKVQET
-297 SVTADYVKGNKG
+297 SVTSDYVKGNKN

-330 ELTKNENFRQAV
+330 DLTKNENFRQAV
-342 NYAFNTNQLA
+342 NYAFDNNQLA

-366 VPQGD
+366 VPKGD
-371 MKNPKTGED
+371 MKNPKNGQD
-380 FAKEAGHLQKQDK
+380 FAEEAGNLQKQNK
-393 QKAQDYWKAAQK
+393 NKAQDYWKATQK
-405 DLGKNNMTLNLLAD
+405 DLGKKNMTLNLLAD

-440 GLKVEVTTLP
+440 GLKVEITTLP
-450 HAQHISRDF
+450 HAQHVSRDF

-464 LNLTDWNSSVPDASD
+464 LNLTDWNSDVPDASD

-493 NNTDEKLDNLLN
+493 NNTDQKLDDLLN
-505 EANDG
+505 QANDG
-510 TKSASDR
+510 TKSASER
-517 YKLLQQANKQVHTNA
+517 YKLLQEANKQVHTNA

-559 KVAQYQYAQWKK
+559 TVAQYQYAQWKK

>member
-1 MESDITDI
+1 M
-9 SQIKKQLEFRLI
+9 R
-21 QRLTGGKIMK
+21 
-31 MNKKVVTLAG
+31 MNKKVLTLAG
-41 VALTAMSLAA
+41 VVALTAMSLAA
-51 CGNSGKNKASGD
+51 CGNNDKNKASGD

-72 VTLDPAKTIDTP
+72 VTLDPAKTIETP
-84 STSMQDQ
+84 SESMQIQ
-91 AFEGLYK
+91 SFEGLLK

-109 AASQPTVT
+109 AASQPKVT

-125 NLKKGLKWSNGDEV
+125 TLKKGLKWSNGDPV

-160 ADKVSNL
+160 ADRVADL
-167 ENYDQVAK
+167 ENYEQVSK
-175 GTAPTSSL
+175 GQAPTSAL

-189 KYKVQFNFAKKQPS
+189 KDKVQFTFSKKLPT
-203 VNVRNSFAA
+203 VNVRNNFASN
-212 DLKPVNHKVL
+212 LKPVNHRVL
-222 AKEGSKYGSSSAK
+222 SKEGSKYGSTSDK
-235 AVYNGPFKV
+235 AVYNGPYKV
-244 TNWNGGSDDEWSYVK
+244 VNWTGGSDDNWSYVK
-259 NEHYYGKKNVHMKK
+259 NNQYYGKKNVHMNK

-297 SVTADYVKGNKG
+297 SVTSDYVKGNKN

-330 ELTKNENFRQAV
+330 DLTKNENFRQAV
-342 NYAFNTNQLA
+342 NYAFDNNQLA

-366 VPQGD
+366 VPKGD
-371 MKNPKTGED
+371 MKNPKNGQD
-380 FAKEAGHLQKQDK
+380 FAEEAGHLQKQNK
-393 QKAQDYWKAAQK
+393 KKAQDYWKATQK
-405 DLGKNNMTLNLLAD
+405 DLGKKNMTLNLLAD

-450 HAQHISRDF
+450 HAQHVSRDF

-464 LNLTDWNSSVPDASD
+464 LNLTDWNSDVPDASD

-493 NNTDEKLDNLLN
+493 NNTDQKLDDLLN
-505 EANDG
+505 QANDG
-510 TKSASDR
+510 TKSDSER
-517 YKLLQQANKQVHTNA
+517 YKLLQEANKQVHTNA

-559 KVAQYQYAQWKK
+559 IVAQYQYAQWKK

>member
-72 VTLDPAKTIDTP
+72 VTLDPAKTIETP

-160 ADKVSNL
+160 ADKVANL

-317 MATQYYLYFNGKN
+317 KATQYYLYFNGKN

-450 HAQHISRDF
+450 HAQHVSRDF

-505 EANDG
+505 EANNG

-559 KVAQYQYAQWKK
+559 TVAQYQYAQWKK

>member
-1 MESDITDI
+1 
-9 SQIKKQLEFRLI
+9 
-21 QRLTGGKIMK
+21 MK

-72 VTLDPAKTIDTP
+72 VTLDPAKTIETP

-160 ADKVSNL
+160 ADKVANL

-222 AKEGSKYGSSSAK
+222 SKEGSKYGSSSAK

-259 NEHYYGKKNVHMKK
+259 NDHYYGKKNVHMKK

-450 HAQHISRDF
+450 HAQHVSRDF

-559 KVAQYQYAQWKK
+559 TVAQYQYAQWKK

>member
-1 MESDITDI
+1 
-9 SQIKKQLEFRLI
+9 
-21 QRLTGGKIMK
+21 
-31 MNKKVVTLAG
+31 MNKKVLTLAG
-41 VALTAMSLAA
+41 VVALTAMSLAA
-51 CGNSGKNKASGD
+51 CGNNDKNKASGD

-72 VTLDPAKTIDTP
+72 VTLDPAKTIETP
-84 STSMQDQ
+84 SESMQIQ
-91 AFEGLYK
+91 SFEGLLK

-109 AASQPTVT
+109 AASQPKVT

-125 NLKKGLKWSNGDEV
+125 TLKKGLKWSNGDPV

-160 ADKVSNL
+160 ADRVADL
-167 ENYDQVAK
+167 ENYEQVSK
-175 GTAPTSSL
+175 GQAPTSAL

-189 KYKVQFNFAKKQPS
+189 KDKVQFTFSKKLPT
-203 VNVRNSFAA
+203 VNVRNNFASN
-212 DLKPVNHKVL
+212 LKPVNHRVL
-222 AKEGSKYGSSSAK
+222 SKEGSKYGSTSDK
-235 AVYNGPFKV
+235 AVYNGPYKV
-244 TNWNGGSDDEWSYVK
+244 VNWTGGSDDNWSYVK
-259 NEHYYGKKNVHMKK
+259 NNQYYGKKNVHMNK

-297 SVTADYVKGNKG
+297 SVTADYVKGNKN

-330 ELTKNENFRQAV
+330 DLTKNENFRQAV
-342 NYAFNTNQLA
+342 NYAFDNNQLA

-366 VPQGD
+366 VPKGD
-371 MKNPKTGED
+371 MKNPKNGQD
-380 FAKEAGHLQKQDK
+380 FAEEAGHLQKQNK
-393 QKAQDYWKAAQK
+393 KKAQDYWKATQK
-405 DLGKNNMTLNLLAD
+405 DLGKKNMTLNLLAD

-450 HAQHISRDF
+450 HAQHVSRDF

-464 LNLTDWNSSVPDASD
+464 LNLTDWNSDVPDASD

-493 NNTDEKLDNLLN
+493 NNTDQKLDDLLN
-505 EANDG
+505 QANDS
-510 TKSASDR
+510 TKSASER
-517 YKLLQQANKQVHTNA
+517 YKLLQEANKQVHTNA

-559 KVAQYQYAQWKK
+559 TVAQYQYAQWKK

>member
-1 MESDITDI
+1 
-9 SQIKKQLEFRLI
+9 
-21 QRLTGGKIMK
+21 
-31 MNKKVVTLAG
+31 MNKKVLTLAG

-51 CGNSGKNKASGD
+51 CGNNDKNKASGD

-72 VTLDPAKTIDTP
+72 VTLDPAKTIVTP
-84 STSMQDQ
+84 SESMQIQ
-91 AFEGLYK
+91 SFEGLLK

-109 AASQPTVT
+109 AASQPKVT

-125 NLKKGLKWSNGDEV
+125 TLKKGLKWSNGDPV

-160 ADKVSNL
+160 ADRVADL
-167 ENYDQVAK
+167 ENYEQVSK
-175 GTAPTSSL
+175 GQAPTSAL

-189 KYKVQFNFAKKQPS
+189 KDKVQFTFSKKLPTVNLRNNFAS
-203 VNVRNSFAA
+203 N
-212 DLKPVNHKVL
+212 LKPVNHKVL
-222 AKEGSKYGSSSAK
+222 AKEGSKYGSTSDK
-235 AVYNGPFKV
+235 AVYNGPYKV
-244 TNWNGGSDDEWSYVK
+244 VNWTGGSDDNWSYVK
-259 NEHYYGKKNVHMKK
+259 NNQYYGKKNVHMNK
-273 VNVQVTKDNNTAQN
+273 VNVQVTKHNNTAQN

-297 SVTADYVKGNKG
+297 SVTADYVKGNKN
-309 NKELHTSL
+309 NKELHPSL
-317 MATQYYLYFNGKN
+317 MATQYYPHFNGKN
-330 ELTKNENFRQAV
+330 DLTKNENFRQAV
-342 NYAFNTNQLA
+342 NYAFDNNQLA

-366 VPQGD
+366 VPKGD
-371 MKNPKTGED
+371 MKNPKNGQD
-380 FAKEAGHLQKQDK
+380 FAEEAGHLQKQNK
-393 QKAQDYWKAAQK
+393 KKAQDYWKATQK
-405 DLGKNNMTLNLLAD
+405 DLGKKNMTLNLLAD

-450 HAQHISRDF
+450 HAQHVSRDF

-464 LNLTDWNSSVPDASD
+464 LNLTDWNSDVPDASD

-493 NNTDEKLDNLLN
+493 NNTDQKLDDLLN
-505 EANDG
+505 QANDG
-510 TKSASDR
+510 TKSASER
-517 YKLLQQANKQVHTNA
+517 YKLLQEANKQVHTNA

-559 KVAQYQYAQWKK
+559 IVAQYQYAQWKK

>member
-1 MESDITDI
+1 
-9 SQIKKQLEFRLI
+9 
-21 QRLTGGKIMK
+21 
-31 MNKKVVTLAG
+31 MNKKVLTLAG

-51 CGNSGKNKASGD
+51 CGNNDKNKASGD

-72 VTLDPAKTIDTP
+72 VTLDPAKTIETP
-84 STSMQDQ
+84 SESMQIQ
-91 AFEGLYK
+91 SFEGLLK

-109 AASQPTVT
+109 AASQPKVT

-125 NLKKGLKWSNGDEV
+125 TLKKGLKWSNGDPV

-160 ADKVSNL
+160 ADHIADL
-167 ENYDQVAK
+167 ENYEQVSK
-175 GTAPTSSL
+175 GQAPTSAL

-189 KYKVQFNFAKKQPS
+189 KDKVQFTFSKKLPT
-203 VNVRNSFAA
+203 VNVRNNFASN
-212 DLKPVNHKVL
+212 LKPVNHRVL
-222 AKEGSKYGSSSAK
+222 SKEGSKYGSTSDK
-235 AVYNGPFKV
+235 AVYNGPYKV
-244 TNWNGGSDDEWSYVK
+244 VNWTGGSDDNWSYVK
-259 NEHYYGKKNVHMKK
+259 NNQYYGKKNVHMNK

-297 SVTADYVKGNKG
+297 SVTSDYVKGNKN

-317 MATQYYLYFNGKN
+317 MATQYYIYFNGKN
-330 ELTKNENFRQAV
+330 DLTKNENFRQAV
-342 NYAFNTNQLA
+342 NYAFDNNQLA

-366 VPQGD
+366 VPKGD
-371 MKNPKTGED
+371 MKNPKNGQD
-380 FAKEAGHLQKQDK
+380 FAEEAGHLQKQNK
-393 QKAQDYWKAAQK
+393 KKAQDYWKATQK
-405 DLGKNNMTLNLLAD
+405 DLGKKNMTLNLLAD

-450 HAQHISRDF
+450 HAQHVSRDF

-464 LNLTDWNSSVPDASD
+464 LNLTDWSSDVPDASD

-493 NNTDEKLDNLLN
+493 NNTDQKLDDLLN
-505 EANDG
+505 QANDG
-510 TKSASDR
+510 TKSASER
-517 YKLLQQANKQVHTNA
+517 YKLLQEANKQVHTNA

-559 KVAQYQYAQWKK
+559 TVAQYQYAQWKK